1 MTSSRA
7 RLSFA
12 YYPRPTEIHLVRHH
26 THSHGLTKDDG
37 LLGGG
42 TVRVDKVDGGV
53 DRGVGRLGKD
63 AIHLIFLLLSLKN
76 K

>member
-1 MTSSRA
+1 
-7 RLSFA
+7 
-12 YYPRPTEIHLVRHH
+12 LVRHH

-63 AIHLIFLLLSLKN
+63 AIHLIFLIISLKN

>member
-1 MTSSRA
+1 MA
-7 RLSFA
+7 PQAKGDSFGST
-12 YYPRPTEIHLVRHH
+12 PH

-63 AIHLIFLLLSLKN
+63 AIHLIFLIISLKN